1 MKWIKQ
7 SLGLVAFS
15 IPMLLEL
22 VTIPSLATQ
31 AQAQVDPA
39 SLSQH
44 TKQPWLISQSFKP
57 PKRGLPPE
65 SAGGATRQF
74 TPPARGLP
82 PASAGGATRGSSSC
96 VQKNQLLTP
105 LIPQENIGL
114 TFSEHPTFFWHV
126 PPSTVKTA
134 QFVILAEAE
143 KNNEDD
149 DVIYETILNL
159 PTKPG
164 IMKLT
169 LPASASPLKVGKR
182 YHWYLTLV
190 CDEQNPTK
198 NPNLEGWVERTQ
210 PEPTLSKAL
219 AQADLRKRPAL
230 YADAGIW
237 HEALTSLIELR
248 CAEPNN
254 LKVRFDWRRFF
265 QSVGLSQFAS
275 DQILDCSK
283 NKQ

>member
-7 SLGLVAFS
+7 SLCLVAFS

-22 VTIPSLATQ
+22 ATIPSLPTR

-39 SLSQH
+39 SLSQQL
-44 TKQPWLISQSFKP
+44 KQPWLISQVFKP
-57 PKRGLPPE
+57 PKRGLPPQ

-74 TPPARGLP
+74 TPPQRGLP

-105 LIPQENIGL
+105 LVPKENIGL
-114 TFSEHPTFFWHV
+114 TFSERPTFFWHV
-126 PPSTVKTA
+126 PQSTVKTA
-134 QFVILAEAE
+134 QFVILDDTN
-143 KNNEDD
+143 KDD
-149 DVIYETILNL
+149 DTVYETTLTL

-164 IMKLT
+164 IMKFT

-182 YHWYLTLV
+182 YHWYMTLV
-190 CDEQNPTK
+190 CDEQNPSR
-198 NPNLEGWVERTQ
+198 NPNLEGWIERTQ

-219 AQADLRKRPAL
+219 EQADLRKRPTL

-237 HEALTSLIELR
+237 HEALTSLVDLR

-254 LKVRFDWRRFF
+254 LKVKFDWRKFF
-265 QSVGLSQFAS
+265 QSVGLSEFAS
-275 DQILDCSK
+275 DQILDCCT

>member
-1 MKWIKQ
+1 MKWIEQ
-7 SLGLVAFS
+7 SLRIVAFS
-15 IPMLLEL
+15 IPMFLEL
-22 VTIPSLATQ
+22 ATIPSLAIQ
-31 AQAQVDPA
+31 AQAQVDPV
-39 SLSQH
+39 SLSQQQ
-44 TKQPWLISQSFKP
+44 KQPWLISQVFKP

-74 TPPARGLP
+74 TPPQRGLP

-105 LIPQENIGL
+105 LIPKENIGL
-114 TFSEHPTFFWHV
+114 TFSERPTFFWHV
-126 PPSTVKTA
+126 PQSTVKTA
-134 QFVILAEAE
+134 QFVILADGNQNDA
-143 KNNEDD
+143 DD
-149 DVIYETILNL
+149 DVVYETTVTL

-182 YHWYLTLV
+182 YHWYMTLV
-190 CDEQNPTK
+190 CDEQNPSR

-210 PEPTLSKAL
+210 PEPTLSKAIE
-219 AQADLRKRPAL
+219 QADLRKRPAL

-237 HEALTSLIELR
+237 HEALASLVELR

-254 LKVRFDWRRFF
+254 LKVRADWRRFF
-265 QSVGLSQFAS
+265 QSVDLSQVAS
-275 DQILDCSK
+275 DQILDCCP